1 MSCTIFGGA
10 GLVGWCGRWAGRFA
24 DGAGFSWLERGG
36 KGKGK
41 EGGMKVRG
49 MSLLR
54 GSYDMGIQSWG

>member
-1 MSCTIFGGA
+1 MLCTIFGGA

-24 DGAGFSWLERGG
+24 DGAGFLGWKGE
-36 KGKGK
+36 GKGK

-54 GSYDMGIQSWG
+54 RSYDMGIRNWG